1 MKQNNL
7 KSICVYSGSSDDIHP
22 VFLKGARNLGI
33 MLAERKIRLVYGAG
47 KTGLM
52 GAVAGGVLFGGGE
65 VTGVVPESLNKK
77 HLIADNLTSLEV
89 CPDIQSRKKRMQDLA
104 DGLIALPGG
113 YGTFDEL
120 FEALTW
126 AQIGLHTKPIG
137 ILNLEGYYD
146 PFITMVEHA
155 SIEGFIYPE
164 HKSLFVVSENASDL
178 LKKMEEY
185 LPPEDLRRWVSR
197 EDEHKNLRAGAD

>member
-7 KSICVYSGSSDDIHP
+7 KSICVYCGSSDDIHP
-22 VFLKGARNLGI
+22 VFLKGARNLGLI
-33 MLAERKIRLVYGAG
+33 LAEKNIRLVYGAG

-65 VTGVVPESLNKK
+65 VTGVVPESLNQKQ
-77 HLIADNLTSLEV
+77 LIANNLTNLEV

-126 AQIGLHTKPIG
+126 AQIGIHNKPIG

-146 PFITMVEHA
+146 PFITLVEHA

-164 HKSLFVVSENASDL
+164 HKSLFVISEDTSEL
-178 LKKMEEY
+178 LNKMENY
-185 LPPEDLRRWVSR
+185 QPPEGLHRWVSR
-197 EDEHKNLRAGAD
+197 EEDNKDIAK